1 MSQYGEGMLY
11 WVCIKISG
19 SKKFLGLID
28 LSKIAGIILEFGC
41 NLHSELLNMCENFR
55 KTTRDVME
63 EMWDEEQ
70 ECDNGPP
77 DMPDFS
83 KVPDFPSSDD
93 EGAIQPTE

>member
-1 MSQYGEGMLY
+1 MR
-11 WVCIKISG
+11 
-19 SKKFLGLID
+19 
-28 LSKIAGIILEFGC
+28 
-41 NLHSELLNMCENFR
+41 ENFR